1 MNYAL
6 RLYDGLNMKRAEVT
20 FPNMPRRKQINTEI
34 RKLAE
39 AGVGICFVEIE
50 LPNAPK
56 Y

>member
-6 RLYDGLNMKRAEVT
+6 RLYDSLNMKRAEVP
-20 FPNMPRRKQINTEI
+20 FPNMPRRRQITAEI
-34 RKLAE
+34 KKLAE
-39 AGVGICFVEIE
+39 AGVNICFIEIE

>member
-6 RLYDGLNMKRAEVT
+6 RLYDSLNMKRGEVT
-20 FPNMPRRKQINTEI
+20 FPNMPRRKQINAEI
-34 RKLAE
+34 KKLTE
-39 AGVGICFVEIE
+39 AGVNICYVEIE

>member
-1 MNYAL
+1 MNYEL
-6 RLYDGLNMKRAEVT
+6 RLYDSLNMKRGEVV

-39 AGVGICFVEIE
+39 AGINVCFVEIE